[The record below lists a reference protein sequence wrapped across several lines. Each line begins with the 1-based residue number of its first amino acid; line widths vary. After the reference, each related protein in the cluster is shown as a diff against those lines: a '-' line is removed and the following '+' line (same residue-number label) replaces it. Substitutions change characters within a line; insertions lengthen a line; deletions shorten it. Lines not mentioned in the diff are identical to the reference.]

1 MAAKH
6 ELDKQKSERKILSLE
21 KNRKAGAKKLID
33 LETPLSSK
41 EKEIVRL
48 NDIISTLKNE
58 RYISP
63 EDANTLKVRLFA

>member
-6 ELDKQKSERKILSLE
+6 EIDKQKSERKILSLE
-21 KNRKAGAKKLID
+21 KNSKAGAKKLID
-33 LETPLSSK
+33 LETLLSSK